1 MGKSEWGHE
10 INLKYKYTN
19 ENAGKIKTYTLTK
32 EELEKYLSERK
43 EVKYKGANNG
53 ECRQK

>member
-19 ENAGKIKTYTLTK
+19 ENASEIKTYTLSK
-32 EELEKYLSERK
+32 EELEIYFSEPK
-43 EVKYKGANNG
+43 EVKYKGVNNG
-53 ECRQK
+53 

>member
-19 ENAGKIKTYTLTK
+19 ENAGKIKIYTLTK
-32 EELEKYLSERK
+32 EELEIYLNKPK
-43 EVKYKGANNG
+43 EVKYKGSNN
-53 ECRQK
+53 